1 MNKSR
6 KIQQSLLAVAVAAQ
20 CSTVFSQQLEEV
32 IVTAQNRSQSLLDV
46 PLSISAFSGNKILE
60 IGALDVKD
68 IITRTPGLSGFSK
81 DSFVDSLSVRGISSN
96 DFGVGG
102 DPSIAIFQNGVYSGR
117 SGEALTSLYDVERV
131 EVLRGPQGLL
141 FGRNATSGAI
151 HVVTK
156 KAAPGDSFSGAIG
169 LGGGERGQLR
179 GDFAVNL
186 PVNEKLGF
194 RISGYHS
201 EEDGYVKNLVGGD
214 DLISHDTDAFRL
226 STVWATER
234 LSMDLVIDYEDREM
248 SSTIYSGFD
257 EAGRPLTG
265 DHTTVAID
273 VPAGGYDDSEV
284 INVSLNISYEMS
296 SMDLV
301 SITGFRTHE
310 FDYREDTDG
319 TPVPLLDYIQDQE
332 GQYFSQEFRLISSG
346 EGPWQWVG
354 GVSGFLDNIE
364 ADYSVTMDEETICL
378 FFVGLPCGEF
388 IPGFQPNPNGLV
400 ESGTSDGDS
409 WGMSVFGDLSYAL
422 SEQWKISVGARY
434 SYDEKD
440 FAMTSASLDSELTDV
455 IGRVGFLYSFTTL
468 QPVEST
474 RDWGYLNPRVL
485 LEFTPS
491 DDWMLY
497 GSVTNGTKPGAFDSY
512 NVDDVLPSFPSPI
525 AAPGTEVQSVDE
537 EDVWSYE
544 IGARGAFADGRGSF
558 TVSAF
563 YYDYTDLQL
572 QIFEGTRF
580 LTKNVGEAEGT
591 GVEMELSYNANQYL
605 QLNAAGAWL
614 DTEVD
619 DVGLDV
625 CTTSEGGSCNGNRLP
640 ASPEYTASADLRL
653 SYPIGDS
660 EIYFVSE
667 VIYSDSFYSALSN
680 SAISEIDS
688 WTEWNF
694 RLGADIGERLTV
706 SLFVDNA
713 LDEEHFDFVLDLTE
727 DLGYAIGLGPARP
740 QTWGADVRY
749 RFGM

>member
-1 MNKSR
+1 MNKYR
-6 KIQQSLLAVAVAAQ
+6 KIQKTLLAVAVAAQ

-32 IVTAQNRSQSLLDV
+32 LVTAQKRSQSLLDV
-46 PLSISAFSGNKILE
+46 PLSISSFSGNKILE

-68 IITRTPGLSGFSK
+68 IVTRTPGLAGFSK
-81 DSFVDSLSVRGISSN
+81 DSFVDSISVRGISTN

-156 KAAPGDSFSGAIG
+156 KAAPGDTLGGEIG

-179 GDFAVNL
+179 GDFAVNV
-186 PVNEKLGF
+186 PVGENLGF
-194 RISGYHS
+194 RFSGYHS
-201 EEDGYVKNLVGGD
+201 EEDGYVENLVGGD

-226 STVWATER
+226 STVWSTER
-234 LSMDLVIDYEDREM
+234 LSMDLVVDYEDREM
-248 SSTIYSGFD
+248 SSTIYSGLD
-257 EAGRPLTG
+257 EVGKPFTR

-273 VPAGGYDDSEV
+273 VPNGGYDESEV
-284 INVSLNISYEMS
+284 VNVSLNIGYEMS
-296 SMDLV
+296 SMDFV

-332 GQYFSQEFRLISSG
+332 GDYFSQEFRLVSSG
-346 EGPWQWVG
+346 EGPWQWNG
-354 GVSGFLDNIE
+354 GVSGFAEEIE
-364 ADYSVTMDEETICL
+364 ADFSVAMDEETICL
-378 FFVGLPCGEF
+378 FFVGFPCGAF
-388 IPGFQPNPNGLV
+388 IPGFQPNPIGLV
-400 ESGTSDGDS
+400 ESGTGEGDS
-409 WGMSVFGDLSYAL
+409 WGMSVFGDVSYAL
-422 SEQWKISVGARY
+422 SDQWKISVGARY
-434 SYDEKD
+434 SYDEKE
-440 FAMTSASLDSELTDV
+440 FTMTSSPLDSELTDV

-468 QPVEST
+468 APVET
-474 RDWGYLNPRVL
+474 TKDWDYLNPRVL
-485 LEFTPS
+485 MEFTPS
-491 DDWMLY
+491 DDWLLY

-512 NVDDVLPSFPSPI
+512 NVNDLVPAFPSPL
-525 AAPGTEVQSVDE
+525 AAPGTDVQSVDE

-580 LTKNVGEAEGT
+580 VSKNVGEAEGT
-591 GVEMELSYNANQYL
+591 GVEMEVSYNANDYV
-605 QLNAAGAWL
+605 QLNAGGAWL

-625 CTTSEGGSCNGNRLP
+625 CSTPDGGSCNGNSLP
-640 ASPEYTASADLRL
+640 ASPEYTASADLRF
-653 SYPIGDS
+653 SYPIGNS
-660 EIYFVSE
+660 LIYFVSE
-667 VIYSDSFYSALSN
+667 VIYSDSFYGALSN
-680 SAISEIDS
+680 SSISQIDS

-694 RLGADIGERLTV
+694 RLGADIGEQITV

-713 LDEEHFDFVLDLTE
+713 FDEEHFDGVLDTTE
-727 DLGYAIGLGPARP
+727 DLGYAIGIGPARP

-749 RFGM
+749 RFGP

>member
-6 KIQQSLLAVAVAAQ
+6 KIQQSLFALAVAAQ

-32 IVTAQNRSQSLLDV
+32 IVTAQKRSQSVLDV
-46 PLSISAFSGNKILE
+46 PLSISAFSGNKLLE
-60 IGALDVKD
+60 MGALDVKD
-68 IITRTPGLSGFSK
+68 IVTRTPGLAGFSK
-81 DSFVDSLSVRGISSN
+81 DSFVDSISVRGISTN

-117 SGEALTSLYDVERV
+117 SGEALSSLYDVERV

-156 KAAPGDSFSGAIG
+156 KAAPGDSISGEIG

-179 GDFAVNL
+179 GDVAVNL
-186 PVNEKLGF
+186 PVNDNLAF
-194 RISGYHS
+194 RLAAYHS
-201 EEDGYVKNLVGGD
+201 EVDGYVTNLVGGD
-214 DLISHDTDAFRL
+214 DLIFHDTDALRL
-226 STVWATER
+226 ALAWKSDRFSV
-234 LSMDLVIDYEDREM
+234 DLAVDYEDREM

-257 EAGRPLTG
+257 DSGEPLTG
-265 DHTTVAID
+265 DHTAVAID
-273 VPAGGYDDSEV
+273 VPNGGYDESEV
-284 INVSLNISYEMS
+284 TNVSLNINYAMS

-332 GQYFSQEFRLISSG
+332 GEYFSQEFRLVSSG
-346 EGPWQWVG
+346 EGAWQWIA
-354 GVSGFLDNIE
+354 GVSGFREDIE
-364 ADYSVTMDEETICL
+364 ADYSVTMDEETICVL
-378 FFVGLPCGEF
+378 FVGFPCGAL

-400 ESGTSDGDS
+400 ESGTADGDS
-409 WGMSVFGDLSYAL
+409 WGMSLFGDVSYAP
-422 SEQWKISVGARY
+422 SDQWKISVGARY
-434 SYDEKD
+434 SYDEKE
-440 FAMTSASLDSELTDV
+440 FAMTSAPLNNELTDA

-468 QPVEST
+468 ETVEST
-474 RDWGYLNPRVL
+474 KDWDYLNPRALV
-485 LEFTPS
+485 EFTPNE
-491 DDWMLY
+491 DWLLY

-512 NVDDVLPSFPSPI
+512 NVNDVLPAFPSPL
-525 AAPGTEVQSVDE
+525 AAPGTDVQSVDE
-537 EDVWSYE
+537 EDVLSYE
-544 IGARGAFADGRGSF
+544 IGARGEFADGRGSF
-558 TVSAF
+558 TVAAF

-580 LTKNVGEAEGT
+580 VTKNVGEAEGN
-591 GVEMELSYNANQYL
+591 GVEMEVSFNANEYV
-605 QLNAAGAWL
+605 QLNAGGAWL

-625 CTTSEGGSCNGNRLP
+625 CSTPDGGSCIGNSLP

-653 SYPIGDS
+653 SYPIGNS
-660 EIYFVSE
+660 VIYFVSE
-667 VIYSDSFYSALSN
+667 VIYSDSFYGALSN
-680 SAISEIDS
+680 SAISQVDS

-694 RLGADIGERLTV
+694 RLSANIGEQITV

-713 LDEEHFDFVLDLTE
+713 FDEEHFDGVLDTTE
-727 DLGYAIGLGPARP
+727 DLGYAIGIGPARP
-740 QTWGADVRY
+740 QIWGADVRY
-749 RFGM
+749 RFGL